1 MSYVDGY
8 VLPVPKA
15 NLEAYKEVANKM
27 GAIWIEH
34 GALAYKECIAD
45 DLAPEGIDANFLDAS
60 GAESGDTVIFAY
72 VVFKSREHRDEV
84 NRKAME
90 DPRAKESCDKDTTIF
105 NANKMIMGGFETFI
119 DL

>member
-27 GAIWIEH
+27 GAIWMEH

-45 DLAPEGIDANFLDAS
+45 DVVPEHGEANFLDVS
-60 GAESGDTVIFAY
+60 GAEEGDTVIFAY

-84 NRKAME
+84 NKKAME
-90 DPRAKESCDKDTTIF
+90 DPRAKESCDDESNIF
-105 NANKMIMGGFETFI
+105 DVKKMIVGGFETFI

>member
-27 GAIWIEH
+27 GAIWMEH

-45 DLAPEGIDANFLDAS
+45 DVTPEYTEANFLDAS
-60 GAESGDTVIFAY
+60 GAEDDDTVIFAY

-84 NRKAME
+84 NKKAMQ
-90 DPRAKESCDKDTTIF
+90 DPRAKESCDDENNIF
-105 NANKMIMGGFETFI
+105 NAKKMIVGGFETFI